1 MKLKK
6 KTFEEAFSE
15 LENLTSNMENENL
28 ELEKYLEYYK
38 KANELIN
45 FCEKILS
52 NASQK
57 ITNIN

>member
-1 MKLKK
+1 MKK

-15 LENLTSNMENENL
+15 LENLTSKMDSENL
-28 ELEKYLEYYK
+28 ELEKSLEYYK
-38 KANELIN
+38 KANELIA
-45 FCEKILS
+45 FCEKLLS